1 MYSSFLL
8 NECFIFFSDVVGL
21 SRAEGCTEKQIQ
33 YNWWGC
39 VSWLDKSLEA
49 PIRDKG
55 YNGGYQFSS
64 LTQAFCFMLCAVLDV
79 SFNSLTLQNR
89 SFELHLIRRYRSIN
103 NMQHC
108 SCKGNESNAAE
119 NL

>member
-1 MYSSFLL
+1 MAEKGEFEESYFYLVSAKCHIVYSSFLL

-39 VSWLDKSLEA
+39 VSWFDKSLEA

-55 YNGGYQFSS
+55 YNGGYQCSS
-64 LTQAFCFMLCAVLDV
+64 LTQAFCFMLCAVLDA

-89 SFELHLIRRYRSIN
+89 SFELRLIR
-103 NMQHC
+103 
-108 SCKGNESNAAE
+108 
-119 NL
+119 